1 MHPGPLAG
9 YRVLE
14 LGSNLS
20 APLAAMALADQ
31 GADVIKLETPA
42 GDQLRHGGARRRGV
56 RGMAT
61 MFLNANRNKR
71 SIVLDL
77 KDPAQ
82 ADAARR
88 IAAQCDVVI
97 QNYRPGVAAR
107 LGLDYAAL
115 SALRPDIIY
124 LSIDGLGS
132 DGPGANRKV
141 YDIVV
146 QGIAGY
152 AAAQAGGGEPTTMK
166 TTVIDKATA
175 LVAAQAITAA
185 LLARE
190 RTGAGQHVTVSMLDV
205 ALSFIWPEIMGGVT
219 LLGDDV
225 DLGGAL
231 DAVRYCFA
239 TADGHI
245 LVGYVSNAE
254 FADLCAIIE
263 RPDLVADPRFADIG
277 SRFANAA
284 ALNGLIGERLA
295 TQPSAH
301 WLSRLEAADGIFA
314 PVNRPAD
321 ILADPLVVHAGSLA
335 RHDHPLVGP
344 YRQPVH
350 PARFGATPASLRRH
364 APALDQ
370 DRAELL
376 AEFGITLDC
385 PA

>member
-1 MHPGPLAG
+1 MQPGPLAG

-14 LGSNLS
+14 MGSNLS
-20 APLAAMALADQ
+20 APLAAMALGDQ

-42 GDQLRHGGARRRGV
+42 GDQLRYGGARRGGV
-56 RGMAT
+56 HGLNT

-77 KDPAQ
+77 KLPAQ

-97 QNYRPGVAAR
+97 QNFRPGVTER
-107 LGLDYAAL
+107 LGLDYASL
-115 SALRPDIIY
+115 CALRPDIIY
-124 LSIDGLGS
+124 VSIDGLGS
-132 DGPGANRKV
+132 TGPGVNRKV
-141 YDIVV
+141 YDIVI
-146 QGIAGY
+146 QGIAGF

-185 LLARE
+185 LLVRE
-190 RTGAGQHVTVSMLDV
+190 RTGAGQHITVSMLDV
-205 ALSFIWPEIMGGVT
+205 ALAFIWPEIMGSVT
-219 LLGDDV
+219 LLGDNV
-225 DLGGAL
+225 DPGGAL

-245 LVGYVSNAE
+245 LVGYVSNSE
-254 FADLCAIIE
+254 FAALCAIIE
-263 RPDLVADPRFADIG
+263 RPDLVADLRFADIG
-277 SRFANAA
+277 SRFANAT
-284 ALNGLIGERLA
+284 ALNELIAERLA
-295 TQPSAH
+295 TRPSAY
-301 WLSRLEAADGIFA
+301 WLEQLEAADGIFA

-321 ILADPLVVHAGSLA
+321 ILTDPLVRHAGSLGI
-335 RHDHPLVGP
+335 HEHPLVGT
-344 YRQPVH
+344 YRQPIH
-350 PARFGATPASLRRH
+350 PARFGETPASLRRH

-376 AEFGITLDC
+376 AEFGIQLDES
-385 PA
+385 A